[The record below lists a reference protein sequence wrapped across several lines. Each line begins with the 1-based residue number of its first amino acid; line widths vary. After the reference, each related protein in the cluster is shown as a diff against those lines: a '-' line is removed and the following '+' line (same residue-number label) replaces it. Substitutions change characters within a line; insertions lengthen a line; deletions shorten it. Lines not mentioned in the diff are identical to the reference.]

1 MARIA
6 RCTSFAPRASIKAI
20 GVGVNDWSILE
31 RFAADGDFDCF
42 MLAGRYTLLDHTA
55 LDTFMPDCA
64 RRGIGVL
71 MAAPFN
77 SGILATGARPGAT
90 YFYQPAEPEIAA
102 RIAPH
107 RGGVRAA
114 RRGHRRRGAAVSAG
128 PSRGGERGHRHGQRA
143 GSGGESRALPRVDS
157 GGVLGRDE
165 ARRTDRCRRAGACN
179 GLSAS
184 RASVA
189 SAAGAAA
196 PRAATGATRG
206 R

>member
-6 RCTSFAPRASIKAI
+6 RCMSLRAAGSIKAI

-77 SGILATGARPGAT
+77 SGILATGARAGRDLLLPAGGARTSLRASPASKPYARGTASPSLPRRCSFRSPIPRSRSVVTGMGNPREAADNLAHCRAAIPGALWD
-90 YFYQPAEPEIAA
+90 EMKHEGLIAA
-102 RIAPH
+102 NAP
-107 RGGVRAA
+107 VPQ
-114 RRGHRRRGAAVSAG
+114 S
-128 PSRGGERGHRHGQRA
+128 E
-143 GSGGESRALPRVDS
+143 
-157 GGVLGRDE
+157 
-165 ARRTDRCRRAGACN
+165 
-179 GLSAS
+179 
-184 RASVA
+184 
-189 SAAGAAA
+189 
-196 PRAATGATRG
+196 
-206 R
+206 